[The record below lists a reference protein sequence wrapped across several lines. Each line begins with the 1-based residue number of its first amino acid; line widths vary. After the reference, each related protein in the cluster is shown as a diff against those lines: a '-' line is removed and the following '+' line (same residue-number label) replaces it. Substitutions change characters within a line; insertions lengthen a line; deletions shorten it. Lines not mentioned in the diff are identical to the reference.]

1 MLCGWEGNRMSGVA
15 VAMHHRLSGLS
26 TYGLNGQRMGDE
38 HHAYTPNGARPDL
51 PFAYTSLQ
59 KRVCNFV

>member
-1 MLCGWEGNRMSGVA
+1 MSGVA